1 MKNRSKKK
9 KIVSIS
15 LNNLKHK
22 KVRSLFLVLFVIIQS
37 FSLFTSTFLM
47 SSMRNGIENVTQ
59 RMGADVIVIPNEY
72 SKELEQS
79 LFMGEPSTMYFDR
92 EWTDK
97 LSSIKNIDKMST
109 QFYIQTM
116 EATCCDAP
124 VQLIAFDPDTDF
136 VIKPWLKEGNINL
149 KKGEVVVGHNVAS
162 KPGDIITF
170 YNTKFNVVDKLDKT
184 GTGNDNT
191 VFMSYETAYE
201 LKNSKTAND
210 NLKLNN
216 MENTISMVLLDV
228 NDEYSNE
235 RLAFDINTTF
245 DEENITAYTSNSL
258 FSGIINKVKQFSVYS
273 TVFSV
278 LLFIVTAMAIICIFI
293 ITINERKKEIGIL
306 YTIGAKKKQISLM
319 IMLEG
324 LIITTIGS
332 IIGVLC
338 SLTLITL
345 FKNLISMS
353 MDIPYLNTFN
363 IETLR
368 IGIMCLAIS
377 IFTGL
382 IASIISVYKIS
393 REDTDILIREN
404 E

>member
-15 LNNLKHK
+15 LNNLKHR

-47 SSMRNGIENVTQ
+47 RSMKNGIENVTQ

-184 GTGNDNT
+184 GTGNDNS

-235 RLAFDINTTF
+235 RFAFDINTTF

-273 TVFSV
+273 AVFSV

-319 IMLEG
+319 VMLEG

-363 IETLR
+363 IEILR

>member
-1 MKNRSKKK
+1 MNNINKKK
-9 KIVSIS
+9 NIVSIS
-15 LNNLKHK
+15 LNNLKYR

-47 SSMRNGIENVTQ
+47 SSMKNGIENVTQ

-92 EWTDK
+92 EWTNK

-124 VQLIAFDPDTDF
+124 VQLIAFDPETDF

-184 GTGNDNT
+184 GTGNDNS

-210 NLKLNN
+210 NLKLDN

-245 DEENITAYTSNSL
+245 DDENITAYTSNSL

-332 IIGVLC
+332 IIGALC

-363 IETLR
+363 IETLK
-368 IGIMCLAIS
+368 ISIMCLAIS
-377 IFTGL
+377 VVTGL

-393 REDTDILIREN
+393 KEDTDILIREN

>member
-1 MKNRSKKK
+1 MSNKNKKK
-9 KIVSIS
+9 KIALISVS
-15 LNNLKHK
+15 NLKYR
-22 KVRSLFLVLFVIIQS
+22 KVRSLFLILFVVIQS
-37 FSLFTSTFLM
+37 FSLFTNIFLM
-47 SSMRNGIENVTQ
+47 NSMKSGIENVTQ
-59 RMGADVIVIPNEY
+59 RMGADIIVTANKY
-72 SKELEQS
+72 SEDLEKS
-79 LFMGEPSTMYFDR
+79 LFMGEPSTMYFDKG
-92 EWTDK
+92 WIDK
-97 LSSIKNIDKMST
+97 LSAIKNIDKISS

-116 EATCCDAP
+116 ESTCCDEP
-124 VQLIAFDPDTDF
+124 VQLIAFDPKTDF
-136 VIKPWLKEGNINL
+136 VIKPWLKGSHGEL
-149 KKGEVVVGHNVAS
+149 EKGEVVVGYNVSS
-162 KPGDIITF
+162 KPGDTITF

-184 GTGNDNT
+184 STGNDNS

-201 LKNSKTAND
+201 LKNSEVAND
-210 NLKLNN
+210 NLKLND

-235 RLAFDINTTF
+235 RLAFDINTKF

-258 FSGIINKVKQFSVYS
+258 FSGIINKIKQFSVYS
-273 TVFSV
+273 TVFSF

-306 YTIGAKKKQISLM
+306 YTIGAKKNQISRM
-319 IMLEG
+319 IILEG
-324 LIITTIGS
+324 LIITTIGT
-332 IIGVLC
+332 IIGILC

-363 IETLR
+363 IETLK
-368 IGIMCLAIS
+368 IGTICLAIS

-393 REDTDILIREN
+393 KEDIDILIREN

>member
-1 MKNRSKKK
+1 MNNRNKKK
-9 KIVSIS
+9 KIMSIS
-15 LNNLKHK
+15 LNNLKHR

-47 SSMRNGIENVTQ
+47 SSMKNGIENVTQ

-97 LSSIKNIDKMST
+97 LSSIKNIDKIST

-116 EATCCDAP
+116 EATCCDEP

-136 VIKPWLKEGNINL
+136 VIKPWLKEGKSNL
-149 KKGEVVVGHNVAS
+149 KKGEVVVGYNVAS
-162 KPGDIITF
+162 EPGDIITF
-170 YNTKFNVVDKLDKT
+170 YNTKFTVVDKLDKT
-184 GTGNDNT
+184 GTGNDNS

-210 NLKLNN
+210 NLKLDN

-245 DEENITAYTSNSL
+245 NEENITAYTSNSL
-258 FSGIINKVKQFSVYS
+258 FSGIINKVKQFSSYS

-293 ITINERKKEIGIL
+293 ITINERKREIGIL

-319 IMLEG
+319 VILEG
-324 LIITTIGS
+324 LIITTIGA
-332 IIGVLC
+332 IVGVLC

-363 IETLR
+363 IETLK

>member
-1 MKNRSKKK
+1 MNNRNKKK
-9 KIVSIS
+9 KIMSIS
-15 LNNLKHK
+15 LNNLKHRK
-22 KVRSLFLVLFVIIQS
+22 LRSLFLVLFVIIQS
-37 FSLFTSTFLM
+37 SSLFTSTFLM
-47 SSMRNGIENVTQ
+47 SSMKNGIENVTQ

-97 LSSIKNIDKMST
+97 LSSIKNIDKIST

-116 EATCCDAP
+116 EATCCDEP
-124 VQLIAFDPDTDF
+124 VQLIAFEPDTDF
-136 VIKPWLKEGNINL
+136 VIKPWLKEGKSNL
-149 KKGEVVVGHNVAS
+149 KKGEVVVGYNVAS
-162 KPGDIITF
+162 EPGDIITF
-170 YNTKFNVVDKLDKT
+170 YNTKFTVVDKLDKT
-184 GTGNDNT
+184 GTGNDNS

-210 NLKLNN
+210 NLKLDN

-245 DEENITAYTSNSL
+245 NEENITAYTSNSL
-258 FSGIINKVKQFSVYS
+258 FSGIINKVKQFSSYS

-293 ITINERKKEIGIL
+293 ITINERKREIGIL

-319 IMLEG
+319 VILEG
-324 LIITTIGS
+324 LIITTIGA
-332 IIGVLC
+332 IVGVLC

-363 IETLR
+363 IETLK